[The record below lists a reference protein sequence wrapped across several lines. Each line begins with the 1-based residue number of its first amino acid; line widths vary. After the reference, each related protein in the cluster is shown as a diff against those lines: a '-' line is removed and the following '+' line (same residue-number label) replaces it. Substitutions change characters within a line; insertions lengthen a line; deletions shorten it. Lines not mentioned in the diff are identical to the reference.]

1 MNGINEISSLLQGV
15 FYAILIAITLLW
27 LTPLTLGA
35 MSVAT
40 VASIIY
46 GIAVAV
52 VR

>member
-1 MNGINEISSLLQGV
+1 MNDIDNVSSLLQGV
-15 FYAILIAITLLW
+15 FYAILIATTLLW
-27 LTPLTLGA
+27 LTPFALGV